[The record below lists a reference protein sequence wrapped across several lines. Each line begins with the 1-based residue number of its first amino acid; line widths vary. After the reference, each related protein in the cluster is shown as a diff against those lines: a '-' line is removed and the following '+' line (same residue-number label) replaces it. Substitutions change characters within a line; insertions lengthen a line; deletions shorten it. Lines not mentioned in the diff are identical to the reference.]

1 MGVLT
6 TSDHVL
12 VNDVVVGFADMR
24 VRHILELGQTLEL
37 VRSDEVVVLLA
48 GKNFEDGLGLG
59 VEVQFIVVSIV
70 IWQY

>member
-12 VNDVVVGFADMR
+12 VNDVVVGLADMR
-24 VRHILELGQTLEL
+24 VCHILELGQTLEL
-37 VRSDEVVVLLA
+37 VRCDEVVVLLA